1 MLWSCSGSLNVHCN
15 MSLTDSETW
24 KLVRVQ
30 LSSGTE
36 HIYIRFN
43 KNEVVVRQLNEIDGS
58 Y

>member
-1 MLWSCSGSLNVHCN
+1 